1 MDCCQFKEN
10 RSVRYDSIYEEEYRF
25 GLVEGIIDSKGKRD
39 SEEVN
44 FVVLFWK
51 VACMYNRS
59 GAGNGHNDGN
69 GREIL
74 YELRVLSF
82 GFKANSIVI
91 EKLKLIKDL

>member
-1 MDCCQFKEN
+1 LKEN
-10 RSVRYDSIYEEEYRF
+10 RSVRYESIYEEEYRF
-25 GLVEGIIDSKGKRD
+25 GLVEGMIDRKGGKRNM
-39 SEEVN
+39 EEVN
-44 FVVLFWK
+44 SVVLFWK
-51 VACMYNRS
+51 VSCMYNRS